1 MVKVLVT
8 ETCNGCGGTDAKA
21 VCVRSCPAKI
31 LTVKHDHPS
40 NPKAKGIVHVIDDYF
55 CVECYACETF
65 CPVKAIFINPPEYG
79 TVPLIKQIYE
89 DSKTNRL
96 A

>member
-31 LTVKHDHPS
+31 LTVKKRS
-40 NPKAKGIVHVIDDYF
+40 SIK
-55 CVECYACETF
+55 
-65 CPVKAIFINPPEYG
+65 PES
-79 TVPLIKQIYE
+79 KR
-89 DSKTNRL
+89 DSTCSGRL
-96 A
+96 FLCRMLCL